1 MLVTDDALLINDIGL
16 RCTKHTEINPQPTI
30 RIHHTEHIRIVQLFQ
45 PLLRGWH
52 IVFVID
58 TKDGDTLLCK
68 RDQKTVLGVTGG
80 APGSPDVQQADLAF
94 EYFLIHQTVS
104 VFQRRQMECWYRLD
118 RKSVV

>member
-1 MLVTDDALLINDIGL
+1 TRFSRDWSSDVCSSDL
-16 RCTKHTEINPQPTI
+16 
-30 RIHHTEHIRIVQLFQ
+30 
-45 PLLRGWH
+45 GWH

-104 VFQRRQMECWYRLD
+104 VFQRRQMECWYRFID
-118 RKSVV
+118 ECRGHGIGIERQTSPEQQCQHRKDD